1 MSFLGEKQQT
11 SWDDERM
18 NGRGV
23 VDEKDYK
30 ILKILSENARAS
42 YTEIARKLGIS
53 DVAVL
58 KRIKKLESMGV
69 IRKYTIK
76 IDPKKLGYGVVS
88 FTGIDV
94 EPEHLFNV
102 VDYIRGKEYLKYLA
116 ITSGDHSLMT
126 IIWARNSGEL
136 AKIHEELSKLPGVKR
151 LCPAIVLDV
160 IKED

>member
-1 MSFLGEKQQT
+1 
-11 SWDDERM
+11 M

-23 VDEKDYK
+23 IDEKDYK

-42 YTEIARKLGIS
+42 YTEIARKIGVS

-58 KRIKKLESMGV
+58 KRIKKLESIGV
-69 IRKYTIK
+69 IKKYTVK

-102 VDYIRGKEYLKYLA
+102 VEHVRDKEYLKYLA

-126 IIWARNSGEL
+126 IIWAKDSDEL
-136 AKIHEELSKLPGVKR
+136 AKIHDELSRLPGVKR
-151 LCPAIVLDV
+151 LCPSIVLDV